1 MNPAAVDFL
10 CPHCARPLE
19 GEASFA
25 GQEIECP
32 NCNRRV
38 VVPSPEETEV
48 SAEPEAQGGLLRSGE
63 AALACGLALLGVAG
77 FLAPQVMLG
86 LLALLLAPVVLAL
99 LVIGAWRVRDLDL
112 PPGRRALGFI
122 LLLLALGGLL
132 RTTVLAIDTS
142 ARNARLTQ
150 IRQDRL
156 RAVQPAHASVHPE
169 DPAAAA
175 LRAQIEA
182 DLERLSRHPAYAPP
196 ERRPL
201 VAAAFWLA
209 PVFLGMGLYCRA
221 GWSPWRC
228 LFWAGVVWVF
238 PYGMARLIQT
248 CGPSMVLSA

>member
-1 MNPAAVDFL
+1 MTSYQVQQGTVRGTSQPQTE
-10 CPHCARPLE
+10 E
-19 GEASFA
+19 GED
-25 GQEIECP
+25 
-32 NCNRRV
+32 
-38 VVPSPEETEV
+38 
-48 SAEPEAQGGLLRSGE
+48 GLLRRGE
-63 AALACGLALLGVAG
+63 GSLAGGLALLGVAG

-86 LLALLLAPVVLAL
+86 LLALALTPVVLAL
-99 LVIGAWRVRDLDL
+99 LVIGVWRVRDPDL
-112 PPGRRALGFI
+112 PWGRQALGFL

-132 RTTVLAIDTS
+132 RTTGLAIGTN
-142 ARNARLTQ
+142 ARDARLTQ

-156 RAVQPAHASVHPE
+156 RAVQSADPSVHPA

-201 VAAAFWLA
+201 VTAACWLA